1 MYWMHYYSDPDQH
14 IPGRDIAILWLISA
28 PGSIPLCSYCLYYI
42 LDWFYIPFNTSWP
55 WIIHFYGAFIVVHCP
70 CWLVIKFYIL
80 LEPSHQKA

>member
-28 PGSIPLCSYCLYYI
+28 PGSIPLYSYCLYYI

-55 WIIHFYGAFIVVHCP
+55 WIVHFYGAFSGT
-70 CWLVIKFYIL
+70 LSLLAGNQIL
-80 LEPSHQKA
+80 YTA